1 MLLFSSKC
9 INLFGIQIKMGFRPC
24 NFQEMKFNYK
34 KYMKKIS
41 VIFVAIPALIF
52 LFSSCDK
59 HEWKD
64 TKKLFEGHS
73 SDSDH

>member
-1 MLLFSSKC
+1 MK
-9 INLFGIQIKMGFRPC
+9 NLQL
-24 NFQEMKFNYK
+24 Q

-41 VIFVAIPALIF
+41 VIFVAISSLIF

-64 TKKLFEGHS
+64 TKKLFEDHH